1 MASESTAGVV
11 VVELLGEEFA
21 AVVDRLHNQ
30 VLALQAG
37 ESVERL
43 VFLEAESGSGKSR
56 LVREFYARMR
66 SSQSVN
72 DEGLG
77 YWPALDDPGVREE
90 RGAEALRSRKVI
102 GPPTEGFIRP
112 RQTLPDFFWL
122 QVQCGEAPS
131 GALIPVIELMWPSL
145 RAHAKFVAEAWR
157 RAASQ
162 EERIKRGV
170 KDHVVDEAKDLGTEA
185 SMETLSRLLSVFD
198 VAVPGLGLI
207 VSKASQAATAV
218 YQKQKFKGLIAAGG
232 ELDEDLRPPEELA
245 LNLLRMSHPKL
256 PVVVVVEDAHL
267 MDAGLA
273 EALSI
278 LAHAGRIDPRTPPV
292 LVIATAW
299 PEGRARETYERWRQ
313 ELLEPDIGPP
323 LAMLIA
329 DESPHPFPRLTL
341 HDRVRMV
348 REHAAQTDQATAEL
362 VAAKWTN
369 TFALALALT
378 GDELQDFREGD
389 AFVVQADDL
398 RGMSESIEDLYRDRW
413 KALPNHVQQALML
426 ASGAVP
432 PATDDGSV
440 WPFMVDVVA
449 SAAARSG
456 ILDEPETVR
465 VGLSEANSP
474 HAWTRLMEE
483 DCDLSRFREWAQGFV
498 ARNAFERRRY
508 RKTGD
513 FIAALA
519 DELATRINLA
529 RGDDFILARD
539 PESLAIVRWLLALQP
554 ARNDDAAASA
564 ALTLALTLEGDRS
577 REIVEMLTEPDRL
590 DLLPRDSPSAFWA
603 RGVLARSLCEVGRNA
618 EAIDAY
624 AALLDDE
631 LRTLGPDSLDTLVTR
646 NNLAVVLAD
655 CGRIEEA
662 VNEFRGLLVDRERIL
677 GPDHPDTLFTRG
689 NLAGIMRD
697 CGRTGEALVGYE
709 STLRDELRVLGPDH
723 PETLFIRHG
732 LALTLDQA
740 GRFNDAL
747 AEYQAVLDARL
758 VVLGSDHPDT
768 LATRLNIAGT
778 LRNAGKIEEALA
790 MYPMLLADTARV
802 LGSDH
807 PTTLA
812 ARQNRAL
819 ALADDGQVDEALEQC
834 ESLLMDR
841 LRALGADHP
850 DTLLNRGNLAWML
863 IHAGRAEEAVDVG
876 QALLEDSVRVLG
888 QSHPMTLGTRGGLAW
903 ALAKVGRGL
912 ESIDRYKTLLED
924 LTREMGTDHPDT
936 LEARGDLASVL
947 AQLGMIQEAMDT
959 YQALL
964 ADQVRVLGPEHADT
978 LEVRRSLESLQEA

>member
-1 MASESTAGVV
+1 MD
-11 VVELLGEEFA
+11 LLGEEFRE
-21 AVVDRLHNQ
+21 VVDRLHKQ
-30 VLALQAG
+30 ILALQAG

-43 VFLEAESGSGKSR
+43 VLLEAESGSGKSR
-56 LVREFYARMR
+56 LVRELYARMR
-66 SSQSVN
+66 VSQSVN
-72 DEGLG
+72 DEGFG
-77 YWPALDDPGVREE
+77 DWPALDDSGMSEE

-102 GPPTEGFIRP
+102 GPPTDEFIRP

-131 GALIPVIELMWPSL
+131 GALIPAIELMWPSL
-145 RAHAKFVAEAWR
+145 RAHARFVAEAWR
-157 RAASQ
+157 RAASR

-170 KDHVVDEAKDLGTEA
+170 KDRVVDEAKDLGTAA

-198 VAVPGLGLI
+198 VAVPGLGLV
-207 VSKASQAATAV
+207 VSKASQAAAAV
-218 YQKQKFKGLIAAGG
+218 HQKQKFRGLIEAGG
-232 ELDEDLRPPEELA
+232 ELDEGLRPPEELA

-267 MDAGLA
+267 IDAGLA

-278 LAHAGRIDPRTPPV
+278 LAHVGRIDPRTPPV

-313 ELLEPDIGPP
+313 ELLEPDVGPP

-329 DESPHPFPRLTL
+329 DESPHPFPRLAL

-348 REHAAQTDQATAEL
+348 RDHAAQTDQATAEL
-362 VAAKWTN
+362 LAAKWTN

-378 GDELQDFREGD
+378 GDELEDFREGD
-389 AFVVQADDL
+389 AFVVQSDDL
-398 RGMSESIEDLYRDRW
+398 KGMSESIEDLYRDRW

-432 PATDDGSV
+432 PASDDGSV

-449 SAAARSG
+449 AAAARSG
-456 ILDEPETVR
+456 VLDEPETVR
-465 VGLSEANSP
+465 VGLFEANSP

-483 DCDLSRFREWAQGFV
+483 DRDLSRFREWAQGFV
-498 ARNAFERRRY
+498 ARSAFDKRRY
-508 RKTGD
+508 RKQGD

-519 DELATRINLA
+519 DELANRINLA
-529 RGDDFILARD
+529 RGDDFSLPQD

-618 EAIDAY
+618 EAIDTY
-624 AALLDDE
+624 AALLNDE

-646 NNLAVVLAD
+646 NNFAVVLAD
-655 CGRIEEA
+655 CGRTEEA
-662 VNEFRGLLVDRERIL
+662 LNEFQRLLVDRERVL
-677 GPDHPDTLFTRG
+677 GPDHPDTVFTRG
-689 NLAGIMRD
+689 NLAGVMRD
-697 CGRTGEALVGYE
+697 CGRTGEALAGYE
-709 STLRDELRVLGPDH
+709 SALGDALRLLGPDH
-723 PETLFIRHG
+723 PDTLFIRHN
-732 LALTLDQA
+732 LAGTLDEA
-740 GRFNDAL
+740 GRYDDAL

-758 VVLGSDHPDT
+758 VVLGSDHPQT

-778 LRNAGKIEEALA
+778 LRNAGRLSEALA
-790 MYPMLLADTARV
+790 MYPMLLGDTARV
-802 LGSDH
+802 LGPDH
-807 PTTLA
+807 PTTL
-812 ARQNRAL
+812 L
-819 ALADDGQVDEALEQC
+819 A
-834 ESLLMDR
+834 
-841 LRALGADHP
+841 
-850 DTLLNRGNLAWML
+850 RGNFASVL
-863 IHAGRAEEAVDVG
+863 IDAGRAEEAIDVS

-888 QSHPMTLGTRGGLAW
+888 HSHPKTLGARGEIAR
-903 ALAKVGRGL
+903 ALVKVGRGS
-912 ESIDRYKTLLED
+912 ESIERYRNLLED
-924 LTREMGTDHPDT
+924 LTREMGSDHADT
-936 LEARGDLASVL
+936 LEARGDLASAL
-947 AQLGMIQEAMDT
+947 AQLGMTQEATET

-964 ADQVRVLGPEHADT
+964 ADHVRVLGPEHAET
-978 LEVRRSLESLQEA
+978 LKVRKHLADLQEA